1 MSQSY
6 AGRVLDLGI
15 DLDVWPWVWL
25 GIAVVFAIAELT
37 LLAGSFVLLPF
48 AVSAFAASLLGF
60 YDVSVESE
68 WAVFGVGGGA
78 LWVLLYR
85 YATRFAGDNELA
97 PGVGAERLVGLTAI
111 ITHEVDP
118 DDTDRRGRASIDG
131 ETWGVVAEP
140 GLRLP
145 KGSKVT
151 VTGVA
156 GTRVTVAP
164 FTEGATPPPSGPPL
178 TPPDTAPPDARRSD
192 HRPSDRPTDRPSDRP
207 AEGNP

>member
-1 MSQSY
+1 M
-6 AGRVLDLGI
+6 LDLGI

-60 YDVSVESE
+60 YDVPVEIQ
-68 WAVFGVGGGA
+68 WAVFIVGGGV

-85 YATRFAGDNELA
+85 YAKRFAGDNELA

-111 ITHEVDP
+111 ITHDVDP
-118 DDTDRRGRASIDG
+118 NDTERRGRASIDG

-140 GLRLP
+140 GQRFP
-145 KGSKVT
+145 KGSKVR

-164 FTEGATPPPSGPPL
+164 LSEGAAPPPSGPPL
-178 TPPDTAPPDARRSD
+178 TPPDTAPPDP
-192 HRPSDRPTDRPSDRP
+192 RPS
-207 AEGNP
+207 EGNS